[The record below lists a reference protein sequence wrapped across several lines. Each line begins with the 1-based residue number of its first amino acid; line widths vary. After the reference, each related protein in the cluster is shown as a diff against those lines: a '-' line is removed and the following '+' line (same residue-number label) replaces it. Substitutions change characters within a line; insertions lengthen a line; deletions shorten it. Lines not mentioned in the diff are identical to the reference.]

1 MEISR
6 VTLFCELREP
16 PTTLPSTRSAH
27 GARARHVTARAP
39 CFALQQG
46 GAPQMGMGGA
56 PRGMGMG
63 GAPPMGMGGAP
74 PMGMGGAPPM
84 GMGGAPPMG
93 GVPMGGVPP
102 AKRHCGMA
110 PNAQAPPVVAPVVPL
125 NDLVKR
131 NSESRRLRW
140 PCPCR
145 VPFAAHHP
153 SRKAIR

>member
-1 MEISR
+1 
-6 VTLFCELREP
+6 
-16 PTTLPSTRSAH
+16 
-27 GARARHVTARAP
+27 
-39 CFALQQG
+39 
-46 GAPQMGMGGA
+46 MGMGGA
-56 PRGMGMG
+56 PRGMGMGGAPPMGMGGAPPMGMG

-110 PNAQAPPVVAPVVPL
+110 PNAQAPPVVAAVVPL

-140 PCPCR
+140 PCLC
-145 VPFAAHHP
+145 ALCCAP
-153 SRKAIR
+153 SITQGKATMMSTV